1 MIRRVRLP
9 LLLAALALSG
19 VGGAQ
24 AWGQEPTTEIVVE
37 DPRITE
43 SSGLS
48 VSPTDPNLLYTIND
62 SGNDPVVFVLDRRSG
77 DVVGTTAL
85 VGPDPDGHDI
95 EALSVDDRG
104 GLWVAD
110 TGDNTNMRT
119 DAALY
124 RLPAPGQGTAT
135 ATPQRFP
142 LVYASGRPNIEAL
155 LIDQTT
161 GRSWLVTKGF
171 VGGQVLRLPNEMTP
185 GQVVTPEPVTGV
197 RVAGLVTDATVL
209 PDGAAAVVRTYGEAQ
224 IYRLPSWE
232 LVGSFPLPRQE
243 QGESVT
249 PLPNGQTL
257 LAGSEGSP
265 ALIDVVPVPQRILD
279 ALSADPTE
287 PTTPESEAEPGA
299 EPAPTDAAPADDSGP
314 LRERLT
320 WVIGGGGALLVLAA
334 VLLVVRARRS
344 RADG

>member
-9 LLLAALALSG
+9 MLLAALALSG
-19 VGGAQ
+19 AGGAQ
-24 AWGQEPTTEIVVE
+24 AWGQEPTSEIVVD

-62 SGNDPVVFVLDRRSG
+62 SGNGPVVFVLDRRSG

-85 VGPDPDGHDI
+85 VGPDPESHDT

-104 GLWVAD
+104 ALWVAD

-124 RLPAPGQGTAT
+124 RLPAPGRGAAT
-135 ATPQRFP
+135 ATPQRVP
-142 LVYASGRPNIEAL
+142 LVYTSGRPNIEAL
-155 LIDQTT
+155 LIDQTS
-161 GRSWLVTKGF
+161 GRSWLITKGF
-171 VGGQVLRLPNEMTP
+171 LGGQVLRLPNEMTP
-185 GQVVTPEPVTGV
+185 GQVVTPVPVTGV

-224 IYRLPSWE
+224 VYRLPSWE
-232 LVGSFPLPRQE
+232 LIGSFRLPRQE

-279 ALSADPTE
+279 ELSTDFSGPAEPTE
-287 PTTPESEAEPGA
+287 PATPEPGA
-299 EPAPTDAAPADDSGP
+299 EPVSADDTGP

-320 WVIGGGGALLVLAA
+320 WVISGGGALLVLA
-334 VLLVVRARRS
+334 VSLLVARARRS
-344 RADG
+344 RND

>member
-9 LLLAALALSG
+9 LLLLALVLCG
-19 VGGAQ
+19 AGGSQ
-24 AWGQEPTTEIVVE
+24 AWGQEPTSEIVVD

-95 EALSVDDRG
+95 EALSVDNRG
-104 GLWVAD
+104 DLWVAD
-110 TGDNTNMRT
+110 TGDNANERT

-124 RLPAPGQGTAT
+124 RLSAPERGTTSA
-135 ATPQRFP
+135 APQRFP
-142 LVYASGRPNIEAL
+142 LVYEAGRPNVEAL
-155 LIDQTT
+155 LVDQTT
-161 GRSWLVTKGF
+161 GRSWLITKGF
-171 VGGQVLRLPNEMTP
+171 LGGQVLRLPTEMTP
-185 GQVVTPEPVTGV
+185 GQVVKPAPVTSV

-209 PDGAAAVVRTYGEAQ
+209 PDGAAAVVRTYEEAQ
-224 IYRLPSWE
+224 VYRLPSWE
-232 LVGSFPLPRQE
+232 LVGSFRLPRQE

-249 PLPNGQTL
+249 PLPNGKTL

-279 ALSADPTE
+279 ELSTDPL
-287 PTTPESEAEPGA
+287 
-299 EPAPTDAAPADDSGP
+299 EPAGPATPGMQAQPAADDDTGP
-314 LRERLT
+314 LREQLM
-320 WVIGGGGALLVLAA
+320 WVVVGSGALLV
-334 VLLVVRARRS
+334 VTVSVLVVRARRS
-344 RADG
+344 RTDW